1 VKGDFWK
8 KQEFFDLIQLTR
20 KEIFYNHE
28 MLLASIHFWESS
40 TNTFQ
45 LPCGMLTPTLFD
57 IAAITGLRPTGQ
69 VFDPTKIKNPRD
81 FFDFQKTGLNSFLA
95 ENMATGPEVSD
106 KEHIAFLTYWL
117 NFFVFCPSSLQ
128 ITVSCSNLAIQ
139 LHQGKDICL
148 AKLILAILYD
158 SLHSAS
164 FYIKA
169 SGIPNDNLLT
179 SGPLWLLQFWLNA
192 NFQHKINQEAPAGT
206 PRDVEGYRLN
216 AITLV
221 EPDLTATEAFN
232 KWFGIFS
239 RQKKFLSSMSPFAD
253 RVYGPEWFRRKF
265 PPTQPL
271 DDAESK
277 DIWYQFLKPT
287 LLSSSFQTGPK
298 GLGLVAYQ
306 PNLVARQFGLSQLL
320 PCPIFL
326 RREDVIFAATPL
338 SEKLFKD
345 FLSKENNKTLG
356 LDFFFFEPTFICT
369 MEFDKWWATH
379 YKAKVLDDVML
390 HQFVL
395 AGINEVIQ
403 HPDKIEPPSKVLTT
417 LSYVVLK
424 NTKNI
429 THILV
434 SIFIREREE
443 EKRCYQH
450 FDKWSKRQQCS

>member
-1 VKGDFWK
+1 
-8 KQEFFDLIQLTR
+8 
-20 KEIFYNHE
+20 
-28 MLLASIHFWESS
+28 
-40 TNTFQ
+40 
-45 LPCGMLTPTLFD
+45 MLTPTLFD
-57 IAAITGLRPTGQ
+57 IAAIAGLRPTGQ
-69 VFDPTKIKNPRD
+69 VFDPAKIKNPRD

-164 FYIKA
+164 FYIKV

-179 SGPLWLLQFWLNA
+179 SGPLWLRQFWLNA

-265 PPTQPL
+265 PPTQPQN
-271 DDAESK
+271 DVESK

-287 LLSSSFQTGPK
+287 LLSSRFQTGSK

-306 PNLVARQFGLSQLL
+306 PNLVARQFGLSQFL
-320 PCPIFL
+320 PCPLFL
-326 RREDVIFAATPL
+326 RREDVIFPATPL
-338 SEKLFKD
+338 TEKLYKD
-345 FLSKENNKTLG
+345 FMSKANNKHLG
-356 LDFFFFEPTFICT
+356 LDFFYFEPTYICT
-369 MEFDKWWATH
+369 SDFDKWWARH
-379 YKAKVLDDVML
+379 YSNKVLDDAML

-395 AGINEVIQ
+395 AGINEVIKN
-403 HPDKIEPPSKVLTT
+403 PDKIEPPSKVPPFL
-417 LSYVVLK
+417 
-424 NTKNI
+424 
-429 THILV
+429 
-434 SIFIREREE
+434 
-443 EKRCYQH
+443 
-450 FDKWSKRQQCS
+450 